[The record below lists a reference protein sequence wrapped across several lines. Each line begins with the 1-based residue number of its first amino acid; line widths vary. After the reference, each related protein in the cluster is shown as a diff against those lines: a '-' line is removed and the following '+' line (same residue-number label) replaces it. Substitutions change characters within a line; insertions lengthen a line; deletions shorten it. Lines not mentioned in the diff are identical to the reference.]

1 MFSVVSLLTFYAH
14 QFAAKQDMGA
24 EKNPLNL
31 HEKYAPHSPKIKDPK
46 VPLTRFVIIFAC
58 QLMNQRVDDQKYV
71 HSAAPF
77 PLPRWGWPRSLPDV
91 TEGRGSGHR
100 ISANG
105 ALLLAP
111 RWSSCCWSL
120 FSEAASPS
128 PLTKSKVIAF
138 DYGARWSDDGAELD
152 HPALS
157 PPLPYSLCMWVLVVY
172 PTGEW
177 APLMLCVCEHF
188 SRWTLSR
195 WMCRICGGEEMREKI
210 GGFVIKLEQR

>member
-1 MFSVVSLLTFYAH
+1 
-14 QFAAKQDMGA
+14 
-24 EKNPLNL
+24 
-31 HEKYAPHSPKIKDPK
+31 
-46 VPLTRFVIIFAC
+46 
-58 QLMNQRVDDQKYV
+58 MNQRVDDQKYV
-71 HSAAPF
+71 HSEAPF

-105 ALLLAP
+105 ALAP

-120 FSEAASPS
+120 FSEPASPS

-152 HPALS
+152 HPAFSL
-157 PPLPYSLCMWVLVVY
+157 PLPYSLCMWVLVVY

-195 WMCRICGGEEMREKI
+195 WMCRICGGEEMREKMVELKRVSENWRFCDKVGAALGENI
-210 GGFVIKLEQR
+210 LNDIINSMVEWCRREDWVNSTHFF